1 MNTNR
6 RHAVIALSLL
16 AIAALVLYIPKFKTS
31 RGTLKKAAP
40 EMNAQAAL
48 PQQPIDRIEF
58 LNAVFEDTRPP
69 EWVGD
74 ILVADPAKTS
84 ADSLEK
90 ALKWSTET
98 GTDPVTAWLQAAL
111 AEKKGGGENLTRA
124 SRTLMFAAS
133 ASTDKPV
140 VAAFLF
146 QQGKR
151 LVDVVLANDR
161 NNAPALNA
169 LIVYQSEYEN
179 QPMKFLGTMR
189 ESLAIDSNNVETRFL
204 RLNLLRKSQQ
214 WKKAVQEC
222 QKLISLQP
230 QNPTWY
236 FQASDIYG
244 FMGDSTSAR
253 MFLDLAVKVQKNQK
267 Q

>member
-1 MNTNR
+1 M
-6 RHAVIALSLL
+6 
-16 AIAALVLYIPKFKTS
+16 VLYFPKFKTS
-31 RGTLKKAAP
+31 RGTLKKP
-40 EMNAQAAL
+40 EQGMNAPAAL
-48 PQQPIDRIEF
+48 PQEPVDRIEF
-58 LNAVFEDTRPP
+58 LNSVFEETRPP
-69 EWVGD
+69 EWVGN
-74 ILVADPAKTS
+74 ILVADPAKMS

-98 GTDPVTAWLQAAL
+98 GTDPVTAWIQAQL
-111 AEKKGGGENLTRA
+111 AEKKGGAENLTQA

-133 ASTDKPV
+133 ASIDKPV

-151 LVDVVLANDR
+151 LVDAALAGDR
-161 NNAPALNA
+161 KNAPALNA

-179 QPMKFLGTMR
+179 QPMNFLGTMR
-189 ESLAIDSNNVETRFL
+189 ESLAVDSNNVETRFL

-253 MFLDLAVKVQKNQK
+253 MYLDLAVKVQKNQK